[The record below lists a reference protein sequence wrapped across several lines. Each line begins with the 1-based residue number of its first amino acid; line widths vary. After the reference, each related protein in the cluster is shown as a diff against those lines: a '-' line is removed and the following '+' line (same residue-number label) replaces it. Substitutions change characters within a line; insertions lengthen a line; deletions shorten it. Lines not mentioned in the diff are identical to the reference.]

1 MRGRPCFRRRTG
13 LRAGPAHLTLVS
25 LRPTRNTAMR
35 EAAVFQTEAEFRAWF
50 ERNLTRF
57 GFRRII
63 LAQEPCPDYV
73 LEKLDGTIVRAEA
86 ELFAVNF
93 RYHRHDPAKVD
104 LIIACYAKGPE
115 LDGIPV
121 IAANELWA
129 EEEEVLEPLSPE
141 GELSDIEAVI
151 LSIVFGTGGI
161 DISALALN
169 STEKRLAGD
178 HNIFFRVPPE
188 TMGKLPRGKMAD
200 NLFTVVSED
209 ARQFFKKYH
218 HILIGS
224 GLSTEACEA
233 LQSLPAVTPAAGPH
247 KVSTNRNCSCSLRR
261 SLCQTPRLGPHRSAS
276 HRRCTPLASGR
287 HSEPDVPVRGRLP
300 RA

>member
-1 MRGRPCFRRRTG
+1 
-13 LRAGPAHLTLVS
+13 
-25 LRPTRNTAMR
+25 MR

-63 LAQEPCPDYV
+63 LTQEPCPDYV

-233 LQSLPAVTPAAGPH
+233 LQSLRRRGLTKYRPIAIAAALYDGVFVKHPGW
-247 KVSTNRNCSCSLRR
+247 VPTEVQATDDARR
-261 SLCQTPRLGPHRSAS
+261 LHRAAIRS
-276 HRRCTPLASGR
+276 RMFP
-287 HSEPDVPVRGRLP
+287 
-300 RA
+300 